1 VSDLNETIVQL
12 MRSHEEMCGG
22 MSGGQSLS
30 EKMQG
35 LGKEQQ
41 GVNRSTK
48 EMLERLARG
57 ERLSYS
63 DEERLAQIAAQQAR
77 VREGL
82 EQAQRDFKDSKNLMG
97 DMQSLGK
104 DMEETQKK
112 LAEHNVDRQ
121 LVDRQEQILGRLLDA
136 TRSIRQRE
144 MSPERE
150 SKTGTLAIR
159 PSPPPLPESLLRRN
173 RSLAEDVLRGSNDR
187 YPSQYRRLVE
197 DYFRALSKENR
208 NP

>member
-1 VSDLNETIVQL
+1 
-12 MRSHEEMCGG
+12 

-63 DEERLAQIAAQQAR
+63 YEERLAQSAAQQAR